1 MRLVGWSWAL
11 ALNTSLRITTTWRAG
26 LNRVSDLLDLEQDL
40 ETSIYTTFPGDA
52 DAADNGTM
60 FEQVCG
66 LSWSLFYP

>member
-11 ALNTSLRITTTWRAG
+11 ALNTSLHITTTRRAG

-52 DAADNGTM
+52 DAADN
-60 FEQVCG
+60 V
-66 LSWSLFYP
+66 

>member
-11 ALNTSLRITTTWRAG
+11 ALNTSLRITTTRRAG

-40 ETSIYTTFPGDA
+40 ETSIYNTFPGDT

>member
-11 ALNTSLRITTTWRAG
+11 ALNTSLRITTTRRAG